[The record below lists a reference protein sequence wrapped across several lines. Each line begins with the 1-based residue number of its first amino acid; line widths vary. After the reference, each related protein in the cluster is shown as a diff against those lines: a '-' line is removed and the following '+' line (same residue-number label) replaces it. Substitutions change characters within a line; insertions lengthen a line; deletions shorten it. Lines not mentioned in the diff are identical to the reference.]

1 MAVSTIA
8 DTRVALRQVT
18 SILGLAILP
27 LVLLAVLIG
36 GAFSGGTLGMDFFG
50 GVLHGTHAVLDGHA
64 PYRPDRIQHL
74 LDVVRLHGTPTHVEE
89 VAYPPAA
96 LVAATPLAL
105 LPHDAAALLW
115 AAFLCTLPGLG
126 IAALGVRDW
135 RCYGATYL
143 SLPVSHSIILG
154 NPNLV
159 VMVCL
164 ALCWRWRDRIWPCA
178 CALAMMLSLKLT
190 GLPLLAWLV
199 ATRRARSAV
208 VAAAL
213 AIVATIAGFAIVG
226 VGEVS
231 PYITVVSGLS
241 RAQEASSYSLSA
253 VASELGIGGAS
264 HLLIGVA
271 VAGLL
276 LAIWKAR
283 SSEQTGSRAFALA
296 TLALLV
302 EEPFVHQL
310 YFALLLVPIA
320 IATPHFNW
328 RWLLLIPCWAFPYES
343 IAGRPLGFVL
353 VALIVSGYVLATVV
367 PEGSLRQVVPF
378 RRLAAEPG

>member
-18 SILGLAILP
+18 AILGLAILP
-27 LVLLAVLIG
+27 LVMLAVLIG
-36 GAFSGGTLGMDFFG
+36 GAFSAGTLGMDFFG
-50 GVLHGTHAVLDGHA
+50 GVLHGTHAMLDGHA

-74 LDVVRLHGTPTHVEE
+74 LDVVRLHGTPTRVEE

-105 LPHDAAALLW
+105 LPHGVAAVLW
-115 AAFLCTLPGLG
+115 TAFLCTLPGLA

-159 VMVCL
+159 VMLCL
-164 ALCWRWRDRIWPCA
+164 ALCWRWRDRVWPAA
-178 CALAMMLSLKLT
+178 CALAVMLSLKLT
-190 GLPLLAWLV
+190 GLPLLVWLV
-199 ATRRARSAV
+199 ATRRTRSAIG
-208 VAAAL
+208 AASLAL
-213 AIVATIAGFAIVG
+213 VATVAGFAIVG
-226 VGEVS
+226 FGEIS

-253 VASELGIGGAS
+253 VASGLGIAGAS
-264 HLLIGVA
+264 HLLIGIV

-276 LAIWKAR
+276 LAVWAAR
-283 SSEQTGSRAFALA
+283 SSPQAASRAFALA

-320 IATPHFNW
+320 IATPHFGW
-328 RWLLLIPCWAFPYES
+328 RWLLLIPCWVFPYES

-353 VALIVSGYVLATVV
+353 VAVIVAGYLLATVV
-367 PEGSLRQVVPF
+367 PEGSLRQIVPF